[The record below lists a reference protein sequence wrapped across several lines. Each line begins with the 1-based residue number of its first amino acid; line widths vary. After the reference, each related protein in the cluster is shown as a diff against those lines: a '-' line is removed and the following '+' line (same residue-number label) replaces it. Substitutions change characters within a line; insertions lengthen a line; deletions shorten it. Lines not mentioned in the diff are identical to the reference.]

1 MSAKPWA
8 STPVERRSDGRHFLL
23 YQGLNPAP
31 ARNESTIT
39 AITQIALIAA
49 YALAA
54 LALGAGLTQVAGVA
68 PLIAALLGAL
78 LFLAAVLLQE
88 ALNRRRQGRQTQAA
102 LSRAGEQLAAL
113 KGRLV
118 AAEKS
123 LTEVRA
129 TIDQAEGWNSDQMV
143 AEMHTMQGL
152 LERLAER
159 SRSRRQ
165 VKSDGPLG
173 DRIRTAAPAALAK
186 SLSNEE
192 ILEITQQGLEQ
203 NRVDLY
209 LQPVVSLPERKVR
222 FYETFSRIRNDQGN
236 VILPEQYLSLAA
248 EQGLL
253 ADIDNMLL
261 FRCVQL
267 IRRAQIDKLT
277 VGFFCNLASESLND
291 NEFFPQFIEFM
302 RANEALADNL
312 VFELAQSDIMN
323 AGIERNLKALA
334 RLGFTF
340 SLDKVSD
347 LSFNFAGLAK
357 RGFRF
362 LKVLSAVLRDR
373 ANYEDLPFHID
384 DYKNAVNRAGLQL
397 VAEKVEEESEVI
409 DLLDLGIDLGQG
421 FLFGEPRPSREVSA

>member
-1 MSAKPWA
+1 MLVKPWA
-8 STPVERRSDGRHFLL
+8 PTPLQRRSDGWHFLL

-88 ALNRRRQGRQTQAA
+88 ALGRRRQGRQTQAA

-123 LTEVRA
+123 LGEIRA
-129 TIDQAEGWNSDQMV
+129 TVDQAEGWNSDQMV

-186 SLSNEE
+186 ALSNEE

-302 RANEALADNL
+302 RANVALADNL
-312 VFELAQSDIMN
+312 VFELAQSDLSDPDV
-323 AGIERNLKALA
+323 ERNLKPLA

-362 LKVLSAVLRDR
+362 LKVPSAVLRDR

-384 DYKNAVNRAGLQL
+384 DYKDAVTRAGLQL

-421 FLFGEPRPSREVSA
+421 FLFGEPRPSREVSS

>member
-1 MSAKPWA
+1 M
-8 STPVERRSDGRHFLL
+8 
-23 YQGLNPAP
+23 
-31 ARNESTIT
+31 
-39 AITQIALIAA
+39 
-49 YALAA
+49 
-54 LALGAGLTQVAGVA
+54 AGVA
-68 PLIAALLGAL
+68 PLPAALLGGL
-78 LFLAAVLLQE
+78 LFLAAVLLHE
-88 ALNRRRQGRQTQAA
+88 GVNRRRAVREIQAA
-102 LSRAGEQLAAL
+102 LSEAREEAEEL
-113 KGRLV
+113 KRRLV
-118 AAEKS
+118 ASEKS
-123 LTEVRA
+123 LAETRA
-129 TIDQAEGWNSDQMV
+129 VMDRAEGWNSDQMV
-143 AEMHTMQGL
+143 AEMHTLQSL

-192 ILEITQQGLEQ
+192 IFEIMQKGLEQ

-236 VILPEQYLSLAA
+236 VILPEQYLSVAA

-253 ADIDNMLL
+253 TDIDNMLL

-267 IRRAQIDKLT
+267 IRRAQIDKLA

-291 NEFFPQFIEFM
+291 KDFFPQFIEFM
-302 RANEALADNL
+302 RANVALADNL
-312 VFELAQSDIMN
+312 VFELAQSAIKNPD
-323 AGIERNLKALA
+323 IERNLKPLA

-347 LSFNFAGLAK
+347 LSLNFAGLAK

-362 LKVLSAVLRDR
+362 LKVPSALLRDR
-373 ANYEDLPFHID
+373 GNHEDLPFHID

-397 VAEKVEEESEVI
+397 IAEKVEEDREVI

-421 FLFGEPRPSREVSA
+421 FLFGEPRPSREVSS

>member
-1 MSAKPWA
+1 M
-8 STPVERRSDGRHFLL
+8 
-23 YQGLNPAP
+23 
-31 ARNESTIT
+31 
-39 AITQIALIAA
+39 
-49 YALAA
+49 
-54 LALGAGLTQVAGVA
+54 AGVA
-68 PLIAALLGAL
+68 PLPAALSGAL
-78 LFLAAVLLQE
+78 LFLAAMLVHE
-88 ALNRRRQGRQTQAA
+88 GINRRRSEREIVNELGEAREEAA
-102 LSRAGEQLAAL
+102 ATKRRLLAT
-113 KGRLV
+113 
-118 AAEKS
+118 EKS
-123 LTEVRA
+123 LVDTRA
-129 TIDQAEGWNSDQMV
+129 TIDRAEGWNSDQMV
-143 AEMHTMQGL
+143 AEMHTLQGL

-192 ILEITQQGLEQ
+192 ILEITQKGLEQ

-236 VILPEQYLSLAA
+236 VILPEQYLSVAA

-267 IRRAQIDKLT
+267 IRRAQIDKLA

-302 RANEALADNL
+302 RANVALADNL
-312 VFELAQSDIMN
+312 VFELAQNDITN
-323 AGIERNLKALA
+323 PDIERNLKALA

-347 LSFNFAGLAK
+347 LSFNFAGLSK

-362 LKVLSAVLRDR
+362 LKVPSAVLRDR
-373 ANYEDLPFHID
+373 SNYEELPFHID
-384 DYKNAVNRAGLQL
+384 DYKNAVTRAGLQL
-397 VAEKVEEESEVI
+397 VAEKVEEEREVI

-421 FLFGEPRPSREVSA
+421 FLFGEPRPSREVSS